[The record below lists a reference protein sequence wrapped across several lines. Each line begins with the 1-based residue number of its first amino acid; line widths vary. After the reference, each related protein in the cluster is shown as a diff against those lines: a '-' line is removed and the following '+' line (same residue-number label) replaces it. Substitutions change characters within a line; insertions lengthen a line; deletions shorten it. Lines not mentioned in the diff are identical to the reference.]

1 MSGSRLGSDDGETP
15 IAPAELPY
23 AQSLLASMREAG
35 RPAPLSVA
43 QTLWPVDLAMLSHK
57 PVQLGVPQEVA
68 ERPILVIGCS
78 LGNHMAEVPKF
89 VLQHFVTVVLRVYAG
104 GKLRYGYSE
113 CEYVRGHSCT
123 WEGAVDPAPVQQFS
137 ELIRRLLALGCAP
150 RVAFVGISAGV
161 HKILAAMSDMRV
173 RDDVQVSHVI
183 ACAGAWHPGL
193 FGKAWE
199 CPAAQQARWFCQ
211 HHVKD
216 TLCRW
221 PYELSQWWQARQRQQ
236 EHRVYVRALGD
247 ANPLLFGCNQ
257 HNTSGP
263 LLSQKAFWQ
272 ELQNPSGNF
281 RSTCVNK
288 QLGLGHLATDID
300 TLIPGYDSTDHSL
313 DAAHALGLAFVAGC
327 AWDGVIAMCSS
338 MQKRWDVVDPV
349 FLVLGLVVMMHHV
362 LDATYIARL
371 EELIRSLPALS
382 CVHTTLLSLL
392 PTMLSEAILAAA
404 AGPRGSHTTLVSK
417 RQTIPGQEP
426 PDRCHN
432 SRSPIP
438 PEPMPVLIKCL
449 QRLGPVCIVE
459 VRPDC
464 WAQPLSGPS
473 RHS

>member
-1 MSGSRLGSDDGETP
+1 MRSRCDALSCGMCAPTAARLMLVILRCVVCASDAYPLFRHAAFVPTCGNWCTLLFASTCDLSAPPGGSCGTAGPVHLLVQTQRYCPMSLDTALWRVRCSCHMGRAGTEVDTFPSQAPPAQQQGREGEPQATLRVRPFAAFEVHLCTCAVLAHMSGSRLESDDGETP

-113 CEYVRGHSCT
+113 CEYVRGQSCT

-137 ELIRRLLALGCAP
+137 ELIERLLALGCAP

-161 HKILAAMSDMRV
+161 HKILAVMSDMRV
-173 RDDVQVSHVI
+173 QDDVQVSHVV
-183 ACAGAWHPGL
+183 ACAGAWHPRL
-193 FGKAWE
+193 FQQAWGA
-199 CPAAQQARWFCQ
+199 PAAQQARWFCQ

-221 PYELSQWWQARQRQQ
+221 PYELQPWWTAHERDQ

-247 ANPLLFGCNQ
+247 ANPLLFGYSQ

-263 LLSQKAFWQ
+263 LLSQRAFWE
-272 ELQNPSGNF
+272 ELQNPSANF
-281 RSTCVNK
+281 RSTCVNQ
-288 QLGLGHLATDID
+288 QLGLGHLATD
-300 TLIPGYDSTDHSL
+300 
-313 DAAHALGLAFVAGC
+313 
-327 AWDGVIAMCSS
+327 
-338 MQKRWDVVDPV
+338 K
-349 FLVLGLVVMMHHV
+349 
-362 LDATYIARL
+362 AR
-371 EELIRSLPALS
+371 
-382 CVHTTLLSLL
+382 
-392 PTMLSEAILAAA
+392 
-404 AGPRGSHTTLVSK
+404 
-417 RQTIPGQEP
+417 
-426 PDRCHN
+426 
-432 SRSPIP
+432 
-438 PEPMPVLIKCL
+438 
-449 QRLGPVCIVE
+449 
-459 VRPDC
+459 
-464 WAQPLSGPS
+464 
-473 RHS
+473 